1 MTYRLYLRDIRN
13 SDDNTALSALFN
25 NAIYLARVGGKM
37 AKGDPLLV
45 VENLKAY
52 YPSKKGLVRAVD
64 DVTLTV
70 REGECIGL
78 LGESGSGKSSMALA
92 MLGLFEKIA
101 KFSAGASNDP
111 ELQRAFSKGIKGETE
126 KPGVQGSVIFR
137 GKQII
142 GLPQEELVKIRG
154 KQLSLIPQGLG
165 HALNPQHS
173 IGYQTAEPIEIH
185 EDEVRLIEMKR
196 KVLEYLGIVQLADAD
211 LRYVMDPGSFSGGE
225 AQRILIAMAL
235 IAGPYMVIADEPTS
249 ALDVTM
255 QRQILNVLR
264 MIKEEFDVSLLL
276 ISHDAG
282 VIAELAD
289 IVAVMY
295 CGKIMESG
303 PAVEMFHNPNH
314 PYTKGLMS
322 SFPTIAMMQMKAG
335 KRPRLRGIP
344 GDPPDLANVPSGC
357 PFHPRCQY
365 ATDICTTD
373 VPTREEIDTD
383 HYIRC
388 HRWNEIQE

>member
-1 MTYRLYLRDIRN
+1 
-13 SDDNTALSALFN
+13 
-25 NAIYLARVGGKM
+25 M
-37 AKGDPLLV
+37 AKGDPLIV

-52 YPSKKGLVRAVD
+52 YPSKKGLVKAVD
-64 DVTLTV
+64 DVSLTV
-70 REGECIGL
+70 KEGECVGL
-78 LGESGSGKSSMALA
+78 LGESGSGKTSLALA

-111 ELQRAFSKGIKGETE
+111 ELRKAFTKGIKGEIDR
-126 KPGVQGSVIFR
+126 PGVQGSVIFK
-137 GKQII
+137 GQQLV

-154 KQLSLIPQGLG
+154 KQISLIPQGLG

-173 IGYQTAEPIEIH
+173 IGHQTAEPMEIH
-185 EDEVRLIEMKR
+185 EDEFRLLEMKN
-196 KVLEYLGIVQLADAD
+196 KVLEYLGIVQLADANV
-211 LRYVMDPGSFSGGE
+211 RYVMDPGTFSGGE
-225 AQRILIAMAL
+225 SQRILIAMAL

-264 MIKEEFDVSLLL
+264 MIKEEFDVSILL

-295 CGKIMESG
+295 CGKILESG
-303 PAVEMFHNPNH
+303 PAVQMFHNPKH

-322 SFPTIAMMQMKAG
+322 SFPTIAMMHMRVG
-335 KRPRLRGIP
+335 KKPRLRGIP
-344 GDPPDLANVPSGC
+344 GDPPDLAEVPSGC
-357 PFHPRCQY
+357 PFHPRCHY
-365 ATDICTTD
+365 VED
-373 VPTREEIDTD
+373 VCRIEVPQKEEIETD
-383 HYIRC
+383 HLIRC
-388 HRWNEIQE
+388 HRWQEISEE

>member
-1 MTYRLYLRDIRN
+1 
-13 SDDNTALSALFN
+13 
-25 NAIYLARVGGKM
+25 M
-37 AKGDPLLV
+37 AKGDPLIV

-52 YPSKKGLVRAVD
+52 YPSKKGLVKAVD
-64 DVTLTV
+64 DVSLTV
-70 REGECIGL
+70 REGECVGL
-78 LGESGSGKSSMALA
+78 LGESGSGKTSLALA

-111 ELQRAFSKGIKGETE
+111 ELRKAFTKGIKGEIDR
-126 KPGVQGSVIFR
+126 PGVQGSVIFK
-137 GKQII
+137 GQQLV

-154 KQLSLIPQGLG
+154 KQISLIPQGLG

-173 IGYQTAEPIEIH
+173 IGHQTAEPMEIH
-185 EDEVRLIEMKR
+185 EDEFRLLEMKN
-196 KVLEYLGIVQLADAD
+196 KVLEYLGIVQLADANV
-211 LRYVMDPGSFSGGE
+211 RYVMDPGTFSGGE
-225 AQRILIAMAL
+225 SQRILIAMAL

-264 MIKEEFDVSLLL
+264 MIKEEFDVSILL

-295 CGKIMESG
+295 CGKILESG
-303 PAVEMFHNPNH
+303 PAVQMFHNPKH

-322 SFPTIAMMQMKAG
+322 SFPTIAMMQMRVG
-335 KRPRLRGIP
+335 KKPRLRGIP
-344 GDPPDLANVPSGC
+344 GDPPDLAEVPSGC
-357 PFHPRCQY
+357 PFHPRCHY
-365 ATDICTTD
+365 VED
-373 VPTREEIDTD
+373 VCRIEVPQKEEIETD
-383 HYIRC
+383 HLIRC
-388 HRWNEIQE
+388 HRWQEISEE

>member
-1 MTYRLYLRDIRN
+1 M
-13 SDDNTALSALFN
+13 
-25 NAIYLARVGGKM
+25 V
-37 AKGDPLLV
+37 KGDPLLV
-45 VENLKAY
+45 IQNLKAY

-64 DVTLTV
+64 DVSLTV
-70 REGECIGL
+70 KEGECVGL

-92 MLGLFEKIA
+92 TLGLFEKIA

-111 ELQRAFSKGIKGETE
+111 ELRKAFAKGIVGESE
-126 KPGVQGSVIFR
+126 RPGVRGSVVFR
-137 GKQII
+137 GQELV
-142 GLPQEELVKIRG
+142 GLSQEELVKIRG
-154 KQLSLIPQGLG
+154 NELSLIPQGLG

-173 IGYQTAEPIEIH
+173 IGHQTAEPMQIH
-185 EDEVRLIEMKR
+185 EEDVRLIEMKR
-196 KVLEYLGIVQLADAD
+196 KVLEYLGIVQLADAG

-225 AQRILIAMAL
+225 SQRILIAMAL

-264 MIKEEFDVSLLL
+264 MIKEEYDVSLLL

-295 CGKIMESG
+295 CGKILESG
-303 PAVEMFHNPNH
+303 PAIQMFHKPNH
-314 PYTKGLMS
+314 PYTKGLMA

-335 KRPRLRGIP
+335 KKPRLRGIP
-344 GDPPDLANVPSGC
+344 GDPPDLADVPPGC
-357 PFHPRCQY
+357 TFHPRCQY
-365 ATDICTTD
+365 ATELCKTE
-373 VPTREEIDTD
+373 VPPREEIGPD

-388 HRWNEIQE
+388 HRWQEIEEE